1 MWFSFDRGR
10 IYGLHGLGDEAGQEL
25 HRGWISIGHFL
36 NLIDNLSIEQ
46 GLIRPDCDF
55 VGRGNQ
61 LNQFR
66 MKHFR
71 DLPEQVQRRPLAA
84 GLDIDHRCPADSEV
98 LSQQIL
104 AHALDLSRLTD
115 FPSQYAINLVEVR
128 HERKVQFGAGRGQR
142 RQTCLLQKRVCMVS
156 S

>member
-1 MWFSFDRGR
+1 MRFSFGRGR
-10 IYGLHGLGDEAGQEL
+10 IYGLHGLGDKAGQEL
-25 HRGWISIGHFL
+25 HCGRISIGHFF
-36 NLIDNLSIEQ
+36 NLIDDLSIEQ

-55 VGRGNQ
+55 VGRRNQ

-71 DLPEQVQRRPLAA
+71 DLPEQVQWRPLAA

-115 FPSQYAINLVEVR
+115 FPSQYTINLIEVR
-128 HERKVQFGAGRGQR
+128 HERKVQFQAGSGQR
-142 RQTCLLQKRVCMVS
+142 EQTCLLQKRVCMVNS
-156 S
+156 